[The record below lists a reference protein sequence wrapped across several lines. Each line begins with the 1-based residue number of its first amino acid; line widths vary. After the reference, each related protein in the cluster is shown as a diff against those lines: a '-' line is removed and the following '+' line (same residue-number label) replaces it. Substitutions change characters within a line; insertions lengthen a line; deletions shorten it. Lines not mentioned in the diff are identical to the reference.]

1 LCGTPWVPYAR
12 VGPKRTVR
20 TARISPAQVP
30 TCCCLRTIHIE
41 QFEQMEGGGGE
52 LTATPLGKVQQQCN
66 FDTTCCLSTKYR
78 AMFVPC
84 SERRRPALRSLA

>member
-1 LCGTPWVPYAR
+1 
-12 VGPKRTVR
+12 
-20 TARISPAQVP
+20 
-30 TCCCLRTIHIE
+30 
-41 QFEQMEGGGGE
+41 MEGGGGE